1 MSPRTK
7 KQNLEIREKTKR
19 SIILSSM
26 KLFGRNGYEQTSVN
40 AIAKEANISKGL
52 VYYHFESKEHIV
64 RGIVDFVSKIGEDIV
79 LPKREFATPKHHLK
93 HIINEFFNIAEQET
107 ELLSW
112 MLPMAFQVG
121 RYPFVAKLITTKSTQ
136 AIITF
141 QKIFRDLN
149 YPYPEQEA
157 WVLGALFDGITMD
170 QILIRGY
177 DSIRLHQYLLN
188 KYELNNI

>member
-7 KQNLEIREKTKR
+7 EQNLEIRAKTKKN
-19 SIILSSM
+19 IILSSM
-26 KLFGRNGYEQTSVN
+26 RLFGQNGYEGTSVN

-64 RGIVDFVSKIGEDIV
+64 RGIVEFLMELGEKIV
-79 LPKREFATPKHHLK
+79 YPKIEFETPKHHLK
-93 HIINEFFNIAEQET
+93 HMIDEYFNMAKEET

-121 RYPFVAKLITTKSTQ
+121 RYPFVAQLVSKKTKMTIH
-136 AIITF
+136 AVR
-141 QKIFRDLN
+141 KIFQELN
-149 YPYPEQEA
+149 YPNPEQEA
-157 WVLGALFDGITMD
+157 WAIGAIFDGISMD
-170 QILIRGY
+170 QILVPNY
-177 DSIRLHQYLLN
+177 DSKGMHQYLLN